1 MGVLING
8 SPFSG
13 TSTTLAVYKYEI
25 ISYIL
30 TASGGD
36 TSVTL
41 ISATTLI
48 RALVAQVGDEVHFE
62 APAGYSGNVSSA
74 ESIVVKSVPGDVTY
88 TIGVTIGA
96 GRFILTPP
104 LTSFT
109 FNKNTRVEDTY
120 GTSILFTSP
129 IPISLPRSLTI
140 LPPGVGFVQL
150 NSSNFYLTGTPLTTS
165 PSTSYNII
173 GFGTPDT
180 SKVISKTI
188 TITVNDEVITT
199 SLAGGSNVSG
209 MIVDFPIGERVIT
222 SAYPNRFAGNLVYSW
237 NTLPDGIRFIDL
249 SGNTVSS
256 GFAPLDVNSTIRL
269 VGVPSLTAAYSF
281 ASLSLSN
288 YPVTVRAT
296 RQTTPQL
303 TSSVV
308 LNFSF
313 AETVLF
319 DPVSNVSVYTNAPIP
334 FGTIPFT
341 ARTYFSSSPVGMQF
355 IVAAAGLPA
364 GLVLSHTAGSSNA
377 YLTGTSTGAG
387 AGTYTL
393 TAQNSNGVYRD
404 VSVNIAISTDSVQ
417 FVSSSPIQDVSY
429 SFIISRPLNQA
440 KTSYYPGSIQYTA
453 TAASGSAITYSTANL
468 PSGVTATT
476 SGGSLT
482 LTGIPDTIQSL
493 QTAVITATAA
503 STGADLS
510 RNMNYRVLADTM
522 VVSPTSGF
530 SFFQNQTI
538 NRTQFTG
545 TTLSERLI
553 TTWTS
558 PDLPDGLS
566 LSSTGFLA
574 GSPINATSGN
584 ATFTVVSST
593 GYYSQNNTI
602 TYKTIGDNA
611 LVLLN
616 TNPTVTTDVFSNVPI
631 SVIAYSA
638 KPVTTFV
645 SNILPPQNPPIS
657 LSTNALST
665 SISGDV
671 TTAGSV
677 YPEYEFSIYTQVSN
691 VTIDEQKFRLTTQTP
706 STPLHYILDVSVTGG
721 YVQPTGSTPLIF
733 PTGVPKLFKNV
744 TSAITASNWI
754 NETPTLTSSN
764 FGYLSDFDH
773 SKNRIVLVAGSE
785 MFRTTDI
792 SATGQDLFEKIG
804 VGDISSLPDIVG
816 DYSNVPSYS
825 VYTSPGPLL
834 MSIATNRNSNWLVA
848 GQGFDSN
855 TGTEYSIIRTSSND
869 GQTWVDI
876 SLSPFVVRSSNTS
889 LYYNN
894 GRYFLSQ
901 PSSLYY
907 AEENSPAIWSNT
919 GVSIDASG
927 GSMAFS
933 NNTVL
938 VNDICGGVLVS
949 SNNGTSWSP
958 LTPTPVSTGLGARK
972 LAYGLGTWVACMT
985 DLVGGS
991 TTYISISN
999 SNTVAVGSNWS
1010 SEAVSTGRVDGI
1022 DFDGSYFMMSLATG
1036 DSSRNMFVDNVPF
1049 SLTSNEFATNSS
1061 IVFTRRMRSRLIG
1074 YSNAA
1079 VTISTI
1085 SNSATFIDP
1094 SKSSYTLFQYVGANI
1109 PIELS
1114 PQSNFIYYYGSNL
1127 PQGLRIALD
1136 PSGVFADISGVPS
1149 RFSDGFQSSTIYARI
1164 PQTDTVAG
1172 FPISFRVLV
1181 PFVMK
1186 KQDGASGYTAFLR
1199 QYVTVNGAQAS
1210 RDSVALPVETRPI
1223 GEFMHP
1229 GAPMVITDSN
1239 CPC

>member
-8 SPFSG
+8 SPLSG
-13 TSTTLAVYKYEI
+13 TSTTLSVYKYEP

-30 TASGGD
+30 SASGGD

-48 RALVAQVGDEVHFE
+48 RAFVTQSGDEVHFE
-62 APAGYSGNVSSA
+62 APAGYSGNVSTA
-74 ESIVVKSVPGDVTY
+74 ESIVVKTVPGDVTY

-109 FNKNTRVEDTY
+109 LNKNTSIADTY
-120 GTSILFTSP
+120 GTPILFTSP

-140 LPPGVGFVQL
+140 LPPGIGFVQL
-150 NSSNFYLTGTPLTTS
+150 NPYNFYLTGTPLATS
-165 PSTSYNII
+165 PATSYNIL

-209 MIVDFPIGERVIT
+209 MIVDFPIGDRVIT
-222 SAYPNRFAGNLVYSW
+222 SAYPNRFAGNLVYTW

-249 SGNTVSS
+249 SGNTVTS

-269 VGVPSLTAAYSF
+269 VGAPSLTAAYSF

-303 TSSVV
+303 TSSVL

-319 DPVSNVSVYTNAPIP
+319 DPVSNISVYTNAPIP
-334 FGTIPFT
+334 IGTIPFT
-341 ARTYFSSSPVGMQF
+341 ARTYFSSSPVGMEF
-355 IVAAAGLPA
+355 IVATTGLPP
-364 GLVLSHTAGSSNA
+364 GLILNHAAGSSNA

-387 AGTYTL
+387 AGTYGL

-404 VSVNIAISTDSVQ
+404 VSVNISILTDSVQ
-417 FVSSSPIQDVSY
+417 FVSSSPVQDVCY
-429 SFIISRPLNQA
+429 NFIISRPLNQP
-440 KTSYYPGSIQYTA
+440 KTGYYPGSIQYTA

-468 PSGVTATT
+468 PSGVTATS
-476 SGGSLT
+476 SGGTLT
-482 LTGIPDTIQSL
+482 LTGIPDSVQAL

-510 RNMNYRVLADTM
+510 RNMNYRVLADAM
-522 VVSPTSGF
+522 VVTPTSGL

-538 NRTQFTG
+538 SRTQFTG

-558 PDLPDGLS
+558 PNLPDGLS
-566 LSSTGFLA
+566 LSSTGFLT
-574 GSPINATSGN
+574 GSPVNATSGTS
-584 ATFTVVSST
+584 TFTVVSST

-638 KPVTTFV
+638 NPVTTFI

-657 LSTNALST
+657 LSTNTLST

-677 YPEYEFSIYTQVSN
+677 YPEYEFSIYTKVSN

-706 STPLHYILDVSVTGG
+706 STPLHYLLDVSVTGG
-721 YVQPTGSTPLIF
+721 YVQPTMSTPLIF
-733 PTGVPKLFKNV
+733 PTGVSKLYKNV

-754 NETPTLTSSN
+754 NESLGFVSQT
-764 FGYLSDFDH
+764 FGYLSDFGQ
-773 SKNRIVLVAGSE
+773 SKNRIVVVSGSE
-785 MFRTTDI
+785 MLRSTDI
-792 SATGQDLFEKIG
+792 SATGQDLFEKIDA
-804 VGDISSLPDIVG
+804 GDISSLPDIVG
-816 DYSNVPSYS
+816 DYSNVPMFG

-834 MSIATNRNSNWLVA
+834 MSIATNRNSNWVVA

-855 TGTEYSIIRTSSND
+855 TGTEYSIIRTSTDD
-869 GQTWVDI
+869 GQTWVDV

-901 PSSLYY
+901 PNSLYY
-907 AEENSPAIWSNT
+907 SDENALTVWSNT
-919 GVSIDASG
+919 GVSIGASG
-927 GSMAFS
+927 ASMAFS
-933 NNTVL
+933 NNTIL
-938 VNDICGGVLVS
+938 INDICGAVLVS

-958 LTPTPVSTGLGARK
+958 LSPTPVTTNLEARY
-972 LAYGLGTWVACMT
+972 LSYGLGTWVAVTT
-985 DLVGGS
+985 DALN
-991 TTYISISN
+991 TTAYISISN
-999 SNTVAVGSNWS
+999 SNTVAAGSNWS
-1010 SEAVSTGRVDGI
+1010 FETTLVTTELDGI
-1022 DFDGSYFMMSLATG
+1022 DFDGSYFLMSLKRG
-1036 DSSRNMFVDNVPF
+1036 SNRDLFVDNVPF
-1049 SLTSNEFATNSS
+1049 SLTSNEVSTDTSV
-1061 IVFTRRMRSRLIG
+1061 VFTRRMGSRLIG

-1085 SNSATFIDP
+1085 SNSATFIEP
-1094 SKSSYTLFQYVGANI
+1094 PKGSYTLFQYVGTNI
-1109 PIELS
+1109 PVQIT
-1114 PQSNFIYYYGSNL
+1114 PQSNFIYYYGFNL
-1127 PQGLRIALD
+1127 PQGLRIGLD
-1136 PSGVFADISGVPS
+1136 PSGVFADISGIPS
-1149 RFSDGFQSSTIYARI
+1149 RFSDGFQSSTVYARV
-1164 PQTDTVAG
+1164 PETDTVAA
-1172 FPISFRVLV
+1172 FPINFRVLI

-1186 KQDGASGYTAFLR
+1186 KQDGAGSYTAFLR